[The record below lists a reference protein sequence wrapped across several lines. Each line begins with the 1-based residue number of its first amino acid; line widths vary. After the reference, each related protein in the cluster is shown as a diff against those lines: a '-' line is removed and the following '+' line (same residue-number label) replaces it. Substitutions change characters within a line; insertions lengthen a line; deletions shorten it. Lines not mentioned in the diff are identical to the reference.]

1 MAANGGNSAPV
12 GFFRRWI
19 LAYDCCRVPA
29 EGIHVTAVREAT
41 ASPAL
46 SPGLRRRLVRHDD
59 AARFGAILV
68 DLPYFH
74 QYATEVVRYLA
85 GLPSQPSK
93 WGGALHDGGAV
104 ELLLALLDI
113 ARRERDDELAA
124 ISLGVASHCAIDRAL
139 HPLINALAREHR
151 HGPTHDTAHR
161 EVEKFQSICFHEVYL
176 GGDRMGTPG
185 ITGHLRIALMAQL
198 DDRRSSLIREA
209 WRTALGEAP
218 SHDELL
224 GFRRGYRAH
233 CRLLGTPLGKRLA
246 PAAAKDVAR
255 PKYLTGA
262 WGTFERSLE
271 DAIAT
276 SVTVLEAAGAV
287 LEAPTSDVPA
297 ARAHLASLL
306 PRGTIDP
313 QGEEVSL
320 VRPYQ
325 ITLRFGERRL
335 APRA

>member
-1 MAANGGNSAPV
+1 M
-12 GFFRRWI
+12 
-19 LAYDCCRVPA
+19 PA

-46 SPGLRRRLVRHDD
+46 DPSLRRRLVRNDD

-85 GLPSQPSK
+85 GLPGKPSP
-93 WGGALHDGGAV
+93 WGAALHDGGAV
-104 ELLLALLDI
+104 ELLFALLDV
-113 ARRERDDELAA
+113 ARREHDELLAA
-124 ISLGVASHCAIDRAL
+124 VALGVASHCSIDRAL
-139 HPLINALAREHR
+139 HPLINALARQHKA
-151 HGPTHDTAHR
+151 GIDHDASHR

-176 GGDRMGTPG
+176 GGDKMGTPG
-185 ITGHLRIALMAQL
+185 ITGHLAIRLMGQL

-209 WRTALGEAP
+209 WRNAFGDAP
-218 SHDELL
+218 HDDELV

-233 CRLLGTPLGKRLA
+233 ARLLGTPLGKRLA
-246 PAAAKDVAR
+246 PPAAKDAAR
-255 PKYLTGA
+255 PKYLHGA
-262 WGTFERSLE
+262 WGTFEGSLE
-271 DAIAT
+271 QAIAA
-276 SVTVLEAAGAV
+276 SVEVMNGAGAV
-287 LEAPTSDVPA
+287 LEATTADAPA

-313 QGEEVSL
+313 MGHEVDL
-320 VRPYQ
+320 GAPYP

-335 APRA
+335 LRRKN